1 MSRTTYAIYI
11 PKSGLAN
18 LQIGLASGVWGWR
31 QSAFDTTDSASVI
44 RSMEVDDLVLMVQGG
59 PNPRV
64 AGYGWTG
71 ARMAGIDV
79 CKVVR
84 RSHRST
90 SPVWS
95 DDVYPERIG
104 IVLVDSIPPSVDL
117 GPETLEALRLSAN
130 KRGVPV
136 VVSTTT

>member
-64 AGYGWTG
+64 ARYGWTG
-71 ARMAGIDV
+71 ARMAGIYV

-84 RSHRST
+84 RIHRST
-90 SPVWS
+90 SPVGLTTCIRS
-95 DDVYPERIG
+95 G
-104 IVLVDSIPPSVDL
+104 SGSCSLIPSRRVW
-117 GPETLEALRLSAN
+117 TLALRRSRRCACLRTS
-130 KRGVPV
+130 GGYP
-136 VVSTTT
+136 SW